1 MTVPDYVKQLSWV
14 LDDAIPLGSKRRIGI
29 DGFLSFIPVV
39 GDATGFGLSAIVI
52 LAGVQAGCSWPTVA
66 RMVLHSAGESVV
78 GTVPVV
84 GPVASVVWKANA
96 RNVAIIEAELADGE
110 RTRRE
115 SWKVLIAAIAIAVV
129 LVCVVIAA
137 LAITAVTVARWLSG

>member
-52 LAGVQAGCSWPTVA
+52 LAGVQA
-66 RMVLHSAGESVV
+66 
-78 GTVPVV
+78 
-84 GPVASVVWKANA
+84 
-96 RNVAIIEAELADGE
+96 
-110 RTRRE
+110 
-115 SWKVLIAAIAIAVV
+115 
-129 LVCVVIAA
+129 
-137 LAITAVTVARWLSG
+137 